1 MLYLLIEK
9 DTFLWSWVFKGFLT
23 MNTFH
28 TNFKVLSSAVIT
40 TGSNTYSC
48 AELWKSRLI
57 IQGQKK
63 TLAIHKMCSSI
74 TEISSTILSNL

>member
-1 MLYLLIEK
+1 MLYLLIER

-28 TNFKVLSSAVIT
+28 SNFKVLSSAVIT

-57 IQGQKK
+57 LQGQKR

>member
-57 IQGQKK
+57 LQGQKR
-63 TLAIHKMCSSI
+63 TLVIHKMCSSI

>member
-1 MLYLLIEK
+1 MVV
-9 DTFLWSWVFKGFLT
+9 SWVFKGFLT

-28 TNFKVLSSAVIT
+28 SNFKVLSSAVFTNFPAVIT
-40 TGSNTYSC
+40 TVSNTYSC
-48 AELWKSRLI
+48 AELWKSRLV
-57 IQGQKK
+57 IQGQKM